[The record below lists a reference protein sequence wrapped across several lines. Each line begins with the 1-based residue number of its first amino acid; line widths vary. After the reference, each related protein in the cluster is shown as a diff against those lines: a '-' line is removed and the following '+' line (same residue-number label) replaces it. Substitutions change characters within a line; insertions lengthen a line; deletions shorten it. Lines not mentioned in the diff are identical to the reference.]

1 MAIKLGAAVVIAF
14 ALYYLCAASLI
25 GQVAAQ
31 SGEATYYTPPYTPSA
46 CFGYDAPPSNG
57 LFAAASPGI
66 FQNKAAC
73 GNYYTITCTGA
84 TSGQPDACTGNPTVT
99 VEIIDLCPGC
109 SEPGFD
115 LSETAFTQISYESV
129 GRININYYQD

>member
-1 MAIKLGAAVVIAF
+1 MAIKLGAAVVVAF

-31 SGEATYYTPPYTPSA
+31 SGEATYYTPPYTPSS
-46 CFGYDAPPSNG
+46 CFGYDPPPSNG

-84 TSGQPDACTGNPTVT
+84 TSGQANACTGNPTVT
-99 VEIIDLCPGC
+99 VKIIDLCPGC

-115 LSETAFTQISYESV
+115 LSETAFNQISYESV
-129 GRININYYQD
+129 GRININYYKD